1 MNTKFSIGV
10 VIAIVL
16 QVSAFVWWTAQQ
28 AQTIQTLEKH
38 VAELTAKSEIEK
50 EVQLKSDVAML
61 KKELKALNDKTLQA
75 VLDANNRIDNL
86 GAHVNAQDALIN
98 DTFANDVREFAEKVE
113 NSFYQI
119 EEWIDEQDVDIIEV
133 RDRVMAEIRA
143 LDKKLMDKIDGK

>member
-1 MNTKFSIGV
+1 MNNKFSIGV
-10 VIAIVL
+10 VVAIVL

-75 VLDANNRIDNL
+75 VLDANDRIDNL
-86 GAHVNAQDALIN
+86 GAHVNAQDVLIN
-98 DTFANDVREFAEKVE
+98 DTLANDLRDFAGKVE
-113 NSFYQI
+113 NSFHQI
-119 EEWIDEQDVDIIEV
+119 EEWIDEQDIDIIEV
-133 RDRVMAEIRA
+133 RDRIMTEIRA
-143 LDKKLMDKIDGK
+143 LDKKLMDKIDKK